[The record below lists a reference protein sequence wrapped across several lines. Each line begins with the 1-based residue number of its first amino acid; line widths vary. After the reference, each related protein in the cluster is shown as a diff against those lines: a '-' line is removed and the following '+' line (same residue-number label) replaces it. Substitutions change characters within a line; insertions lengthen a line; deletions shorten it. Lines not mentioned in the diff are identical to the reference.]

1 MKTAQQVVI
10 FLLRAKVN
18 FQAAISTQW
27 AVRTAFRIFSTPY
40 RKPRPVAP
48 PIFEKSTDVHLKVN
62 NLDIFG
68 YCWHPERENKILI
81 IHGFESRA
89 YNFDRYI
96 QPLIKA
102 GYGVYAMDA
111 KAHGK
116 SQGKT
121 ITVPEYV
128 DMLRTLEAKVGKFNA
143 YMAHSFGGLA
153 ISLYQEE
160 GGNEQARMVLIAPA
174 TETSSAIDL
183 FARFFK
189 ISQQVKLGIDQYI
202 KDKSGKPSSYYSIKR
217 AMEYIKNPV
226 LWIHDED
233 DDITPLEDVK
243 PLINSGLSN
252 IEFMITSGL
261 GHRRI
266 YKDNN
271 VVKKTIAFLTA
282 SSAESTS

>member
-1 MKTAQQVVI
+1 MKTAQKVVI
-10 FLLRAKVN
+10 FLLRAKIN
-18 FQAAISTQW
+18 LQAAISTQW
-27 AVRTAFRIFSTPY
+27 AVQTAFKIFSTPY
-40 RKPRPVAP
+40 RKPRPIAP

-62 NLDIFG
+62 DLDIYG
-68 YCWHPERENKILI
+68 YCWHPERESKILI
-81 IHGFESRA
+81 VHGFESRA

-102 GYGVYAMDA
+102 GFGVYAMDA

-128 DMLRTLEAKVGKFNA
+128 DMLRTLEGEVGQFNG

-183 FARFFK
+183 FAKFFR
-189 ISQQVKLGIDQYI
+189 ISQKVKSGINQFI
-202 KDKSGKPSSYYSIKR
+202 TDKSGKPPAYYSIKR
-217 AMEYIKNPV
+217 AMQHIKNPV

-243 PLINSGLSN
+243 PLINIKLSN

-271 VVKKTIAFLTA
+271 VMKKTIAFLTA
-282 SSAESTS
+282 PTS

>member
-48 PIFEKSTDVHLKVN
+48 PIFEKSTGVHLKVN

-68 YCWHPERENKILI
+68 YCWHPERESKILI

-96 QPLIKA
+96 QPIIKA

-121 ITVPEYV
+121 ITIPEYV
-128 DMLRTLEAKVGKFNA
+128 DMLRSLEAKVGKFNA

-160 GGNEQARMVLIAPA
+160 GGNDKARMVLIAPA

-202 KDKSGKPSSYYSIKR
+202 KDKSGKPPAYYSIKR

-271 VVKKTIAFLTA
+271 VVKKTIAFLTTP
-282 SSAESTS
+282 SAESTS